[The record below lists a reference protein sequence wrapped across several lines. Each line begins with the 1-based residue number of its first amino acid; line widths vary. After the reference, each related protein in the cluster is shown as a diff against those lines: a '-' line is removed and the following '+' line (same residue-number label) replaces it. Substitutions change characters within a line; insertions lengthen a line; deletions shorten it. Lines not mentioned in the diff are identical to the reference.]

1 MIKRIL
7 VVGGVMG
14 LVLQLQLSLQGV
26 RHVRR
31 SI

>member
-7 VVGGVMG
+7 VVGGVMES
-14 LVLQLQLSLQGV
+14 VLQLQQSLQGV